1 MPWACCC
8 VPTTISMSQLSQIFL
23 MCWSVADTPYPATGM
38 NQLASFVRIKTGEAF
53 TTQAN
58 ATSQV
63 FYCIRYVHGIQ
74 SVVIR
79 HWHVSP
85 LCTCHLSVLTGDAY
99 HATIVLWLRF
109 QVSASTKALPT
120 LSAAGPERTSAR
132 LPAATVQA
140 NTRPPRTKLAL
151 GCDTLSTT

>member
-1 MPWACCC
+1 M
-8 VPTTISMSQLSQIFL
+8 
-23 MCWSVADTPYPATGM
+23 VADTAYPATGM

-79 HWHVSP
+79 HWHVS
-85 LCTCHLSVLTGDAY
+85 LLRTCHLSVLTGDAY
-99 HATIVLWLRF
+99 HATIVLWLQF
-109 QVSASTKALPT
+109 QVSASTKSFFT
-120 LSAAGPERTSAR
+120 F
-132 LPAATVQA
+132 
-140 NTRPPRTKLAL
+140 
-151 GCDTLSTT
+151 